1 MSVKGYFNLG
11 FGDLDVET
19 REIND
24 EIITNNG
31 NGQKVLATLVS
42 TIYSFTGKILMPIFT
57 QQEAANP
64 ELDYTEWE
72 LQITWKN

>member
-42 TIYSFTGKILMPIFT
+42 TIYSFTGKLFT
-57 QQEAANP
+57 IENTKTFV
-64 ELDYTEWE
+64 YSKCC
-72 LQITWKN
+72 IY